1 MTIDERLDRLTERH
15 EALAQ
20 SLEII
25 AGMLAGMQKE
35 NEKAIAE
42 LTGKLS
48 ELTGNMTELTGLVKT
63 IGMAVLNH
71 ERRLDNLEKPGNLPP
86 SQN

>member
-1 MTIDERLDRLTERH
+1 MTTDERLDRLTERN

-25 AGMLAGMQKE
+25 AGMQEK

-42 LTGKLS
+42 LTAIANIIS
-48 ELTGNMTELTGLVKT
+48 T
-63 IGMAVLNH
+63 AVLDH
-71 ERRLDNLEKPGNLPP
+71 QRRLDNLDNPGNLPP
-86 SQN
+86 S